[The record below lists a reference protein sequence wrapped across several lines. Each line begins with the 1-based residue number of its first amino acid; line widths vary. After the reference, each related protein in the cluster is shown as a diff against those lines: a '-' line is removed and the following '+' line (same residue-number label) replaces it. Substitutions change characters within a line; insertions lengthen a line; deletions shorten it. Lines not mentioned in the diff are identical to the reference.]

1 MTDKIKK
8 ALIWVGAALIF
19 IIIVV
24 PYIIIVV
31 LLNRQG
37 KRIELFPEIKVV
49 DIKNE
54 SDIDTN
60 ALAGALAA
68 AHAISKK
75 IAGKQKKKE

>member
-1 MTDKIKK
+1 MKDNVKK
-8 ALIWVGAALIF
+8 ALIWIGAAVIF

-24 PYIIIVV
+24 PYIVISI

-37 KRIELFPEIKVV
+37 KRIELYPEIKVV

-54 SDIDTN
+54 SDIDSN

-68 AHAISKK
+68 AQAISKK
-75 IAGKQKKKE
+75 IASKQKKK

>member
-1 MTDKIKK
+1 MKDNVKK
-8 ALIWVGAALIF
+8 ALIWVGVALIF

-24 PYIIIVV
+24 PYIIIAV

-54 SDIDTN
+54 SDIDPN

-68 AHAISKK
+68 AQAISKK
-75 IAGKQKKKE
+75 IVGKQKKKE